1 MLSFQVVVGD
11 ILKVRNGELFPADL
25 LLLTSSEGNG
35 TCYVETSKIDGE
47 TNLKVRSALQCTSH
61 LKNVK
66 DIGSFFREI
75 ECEEPNES
83 INDFSGT
90 LITEDGQEWS
100 LGFFS

>member
-35 TCYVETSKIDGE
+35 ACYVETSKIDGE

-66 DIGSFFREI
+66 DIGSFSCKI

-83 INDFSGT
+83 INDFNGT
-90 LITEDGQEWS
+90 LITEDGQKWS